1 VPTARRLRRSRVS
14 NWITCGYGIALLC
27 EVCLIGSYF
36 LYSFLSSSFLVSYAS
51 LVPEPTDAVDRIT
64 AQWRRERP
72 DLDST
77 PMEVIGRI
85 SRVSALVQREL
96 ERVFAQH
103 GLAGGDFDV
112 LATLRR
118 SGAPDRLTPGE
129 LSRSTMVTTGGM
141 TKRLDRLESL
151 GLIRRESDPRDRR
164 GKRIALTDDGR
175 ALIDRAVEAHLQ
187 NEERLLADL
196 SDAKREE
203 LAALLREL
211 LIALDARPGGG
222 AGD

>member
-1 VPTARRLRRSRVS
+1 L
-14 NWITCGYGIALLC
+14 
-27 EVCLIGSYF
+27 
-36 LYSFLSSSFLVSYAS
+36 LVSYTGH
-51 LVPEPTDAVDRIT
+51 VPEPSDAVDRIT

-85 SRVSALVQREL
+85 SRLSALVQREL

-118 SGAPDRLTPGE
+118 SGAPHPTPGE

-151 GLIRRESDPRDRR
+151 GLVRREPDPRDRR
-164 GKRIALTDDGR
+164 GKRIALTDSGR

-187 NEERLLADL
+187 NEERLLAEL
-196 SDAKREE
+196 SAAKREE

-211 LIALDARPGGG
+211 LIVVDAPLS
-222 AGD
+222 GDATD

>member
-1 VPTARRLRRSRVS
+1 M
-14 NWITCGYGIALLC
+14 ALLFPPSEFAFWKVTFEKAFC
-27 EVCLIGSYF
+27 QVTSGSAT
-36 LYSFLSSSFLVSYAS
+36 LRH
-51 LVPEPTDAVDRIT
+51 VPNANDAVDRIT

-85 SRVSALVQREL
+85 SRVATLIQREL
-96 ERVFAQH
+96 EGVFAQH

-118 SGAPDRLTPGE
+118 SGAPLTPGE

-141 TKRLDRLESL
+141 TKRLDRLEAL
-151 GLIRRESDPRDRR
+151 GLIRREPDPRDRR
-164 GKRIALTDDGR
+164 GRLIALTDEGR
-175 ALIDRAVEAHLQ
+175 VLVDRAVEAHLQ

-196 SDAKREE
+196 PAVKREQ
-203 LAALLREL
+203 LAGLLREL
-211 LIALDARPGGG
+211 LTALDA
-222 AGD
+222 

>member
-1 VPTARRLRRSRVS
+1 
-14 NWITCGYGIALLC
+14 
-27 EVCLIGSYF
+27 LIGSYF

-222 AGD
+222 ATD

>member
-1 VPTARRLRRSRVS
+1 MPQ
-14 NWITCGYGIALLC
+14 
-27 EVCLIGSYF
+27 
-36 LYSFLSSSFLVSYAS
+36 
-51 LVPEPTDAVDRIT
+51 PTDAVDRIT
-64 AQWRRERP
+64 TQWRRERP

-85 SRVSALVQREL
+85 SQLSALIQREL

-118 SGAPDRLTPGE
+118 SGAPYRLTPGE

-141 TKRLDRLESL
+141 TKLLDRLESR
-151 GLIRRESDPRDRR
+151 GLIRREPDPRDRR

-175 ALIDRAVEAHLQ
+175 ALVDRAVEAHLQ

-196 SDAKREE
+196 SDAEREE

-211 LIALDARPGGG
+211 LIALDARPGRD
-222 AGD
+222 ATD